1 MDMDF
6 LSSCHAAGAVRRRHL
21 RTAKVLVVLSIKRIL
36 LGTKKVVILGFG
48 VRRLLLR
55 LGPTTSAK
63 GLHSRLHLLKL
74 KPLQAMLQSCTKF
87 RVFNILLLLCVVNF
101 LLYRSFFHQ
110 RVASGG
116 TSIMTMDLNAT
127 AHASRRYNSSGRS
140 SGRSSVRTTTP
151 TTTTRTTTLSV
162 KDSAAGID
170 VNTRNPSNAGGDNS
184 TSRQSEGS
192 LPVVQGPAPLLE
204 SRGKVVKPLAN
215 VKAPWA
221 PDNTT
226 TLCPL
231 VPPKLGKKAV
241 HRTFVRR
248 RLGRQLASLKERA
261 VGPLATYQVAPS
273 FEEVVKLNNG
283 LEPGGHFHPPDCR
296 ARSRVAVVIPYRDRE
311 QHLRILVHN
320 LHPMLMR
327 QQLDYAIIVVEL
339 AQPTEFNRAM
349 LMNIGAVEAL
359 GLWDFQCFIFHDVD
373 LVPENDRNLYS
384 CPEMPRHMSVA
395 VDKFGYK
402 LPYQALFGGVTALSR
417 EHFYALNGYSNK
429 YFGWG
434 GEDDDMAARVNGNK
448 LKITRYSL
456 DVARYRMIKH
466 NRDFRNDPNP
476 KRFELLNKWESR
488 QDQDGL
494 NTLQYTVQKVEFR
507 PGYTWF
513 LVNIDKDAILKS

>member
-1 MDMDF
+1 
-6 LSSCHAAGAVRRRHL
+6 
-21 RTAKVLVVLSIKRIL
+21 
-36 LGTKKVVILGFG
+36 
-48 VRRLLLR
+48 
-55 LGPTTSAK
+55 
-63 GLHSRLHLLKL
+63 
-74 KPLQAMLQSCTKF
+74 MLQSCTKF

-231 VPPKLGKKAV
+231 VPPKL
-241 HRTFVRR
+241 
-248 RLGRQLASLKERA
+248 

-339 AQPTEFNRAM
+339 ALPTEFNRAM

-384 CPEMPRHMSVA
+384 CPEMPRHLSVA

-402 LPYQALFGGVTALSR
+402 LPHPMIFGGVTALRR
-417 EHFYALNGYSNK
+417 EQFYAINGYPNK

-434 GEDDDMAARVNGNK
+434 GEDDDMAFRVTESN
-448 LKITRYSL
+448 LTITRDEL
-456 DVARYRMIKH
+456 DVAKYRMLKH
-466 NRDFRNDPNP
+466 DRDWGNDPNP
-476 KRFELLNKWESR
+476 KRWELINTWKSR
-488 QDQDGL
+488 HDKDGL
-494 NTLQYTVQKVEFR
+494 NSLQYTIQKVEFR
-507 PGYTWF
+507 PAYTWIN
-513 LVNIDKDAILKS
+513 VTIDKDTILKVRTAVVRVLCVAPSFFDVCSGGSS